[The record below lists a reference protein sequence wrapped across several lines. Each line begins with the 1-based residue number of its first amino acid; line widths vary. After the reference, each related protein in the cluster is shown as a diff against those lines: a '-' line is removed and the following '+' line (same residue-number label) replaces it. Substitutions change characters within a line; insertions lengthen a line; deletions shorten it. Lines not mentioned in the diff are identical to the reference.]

1 MEVSC
6 PHCNTKARPEVIAVA
21 DLSCTIC
28 ASCKAVLSTRRDAA
42 PAPLNAPT
50 PEPVKEA
57 ELVQEFAPLPVFE
70 APAPE
75 VFEAPAPEVFEVPAH
90 PFVPPPPQ
98 FEDVLALP
106 DERDEATPGAP
117 ARDYVLEVEE
127 VFVAPPEPAAEPEL
141 ELLAAPEPEFAPE
154 FAAEPAPEPETAA
167 PFVAPEPEG
176 AAPVAF
182 AAAEA
187 DAEQQSPQVFAVEEA
202 DAAES
207 PKLAVMPPP
216 APVPD
221 GYAVGLRVMR
231 IAPVWL
237 LLSSVGFLSI
247 LLLLSWASQPIP
259 QTVAVAAQPS
269 AQAQRN
275 EASNNSPIKPQAPVL
290 PAERPA
296 QPAQPAQQAQPEA
309 PAQPAP
315 AAQPAQPAPQAAPQ
329 PAAQPAAPAQPAQ
342 PKPLEGGKF
351 AVQVASFKDASE
363 ANERVSQLRAAG
375 FDAEAVAVEIPNRG
389 LWHRVICGR
398 ARTREE
404 ASSLGA
410 QLRSK
415 GAVKEVM
422 ITELSK

>member
-28 ASCKAVLSTRRDAA
+28 ASCKAVLSTRRDAP
-42 PAPLNAPT
+42 PAPLTEAEPLNEA
-50 PEPVKEA
+50 EPVKE
-57 ELVQEFAPLPVFE
+57 LAPLQ
-70 APAPE
+70 
-75 VFEAPAPEVFEVPAH
+75 VFEAPAPEVFEVRAH
-90 PFVPPPPQ
+90 SFAPPPPQ
-98 FEDVLALP
+98 FDDVLSLP
-106 DERDEATPGAP
+106 EERDEATPNDAAGA
-117 ARDYVLEVEE
+117 YVLEVED
-127 VFVAPPEPAAEPEL
+127 VFVAAPEPEL
-141 ELLAAPEPEFAPE
+141 VAAPEPELMAAPEPEFVAEPEPSAPSL
-154 FAAEPAPEPETAA
+154 AAEPVE
-167 PFVAPEPEG
+167 
-176 AAPVAF
+176 AAPVVV
-182 AAAEA
+182 AAA
-187 DAEQQSPQVFAVEEA
+187 DAEQQSSQVFTVEEA

-207 PKLAVMPPP
+207 PKPAAVPPP

-259 QTVAVAAQPS
+259 QAVAVAAQPA

-275 EASNNSPIKPQAPVL
+275 EASNSSPLKTQVPVL

-296 QPAQPAQQAQPEA
+296 QPAQQARPEA

-315 AAQPAQPAPQAAPQ
+315 AAQPAPQPAAPAAPQ
-329 PAAQPAAPAQPAQ
+329 PAAEPAAPAQPAQ
-342 PKPLEGGKF
+342 PKPLSGGKF
-351 AVQVASFKDASE
+351 AVQVASFKEASE
-363 ANERVSQLRAAG
+363 ANERVSALRAAG

-398 ARTREE
+398 AKTREE

-410 QLRSK
+410 QLRAK
-415 GAVKEVM
+415 GAVKDVM
-422 ITELSK
+422 IMELGK